1 MAVTNYSNQFKY
13 TGAGYIDAK
22 IQPVATVADLNNIPR
37 NQRFLGLT
45 VTVLSD
51 PDGSQRDYWLRKSL
65 TEWEPKEGEVY
76 KRIDELE
83 ARLDED
89 EKAHVITGDDLTE

>member
-22 IQPVATVADLNNIPR
+22 IQPVATVADLNSIPR

-45 VTVLSD
+45 VTVLND
-51 PDGSQRDYWLRKSL
+51 PDGNQRDYWLRTSL
-65 TEWEPKEGEVY
+65 TAWEPKDGVVVE
-76 KRIDELE
+76 KIAELE

-89 EKAHVITGDDLTE
+89 EKVHVITGDDLTE